1 MSANVHVVVISI
13 VCEQPVLTLN
23 MIFGMVAC
31 PENPTN
37 TYHTSRG
44 EARPG
49 ATGAL
54 AQDLQLHLNVIVE
67 FHFNKFEKL
76 R

>member
-1 MSANVHVVVISI
+1 MSANVHVVVILI
-13 VCEQPVLTLN
+13 VYEQPVLTLN
-23 MIFGMVAC
+23 MIFGMVVR
-31 PENPTN
+31 PEHPTS
-37 TYHTSRG
+37 TYHTSSG
-44 EARPG
+44 ARPG

-67 FHFNKFEKL
+67 FHFKKLEKL